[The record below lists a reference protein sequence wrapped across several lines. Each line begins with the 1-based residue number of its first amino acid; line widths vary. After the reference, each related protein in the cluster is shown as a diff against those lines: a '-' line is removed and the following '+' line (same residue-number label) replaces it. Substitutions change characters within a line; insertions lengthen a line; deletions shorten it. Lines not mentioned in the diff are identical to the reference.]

1 MLGIWLDRLIRRLP
15 FSVRKHYVL
24 PLLHRLRKPELYG
37 RQYNDEVFWES
48 FFCLSRVGDDRST
61 IAPDFSE
68 LNSVFH
74 YNAVENGIIA
84 LLQQRRF
91 RPERVLDLGSG
102 TGHWIDFYARIFAIK
117 SIVGVD
123 ISRKAVR
130 LLEERFHDRP
140 EARFQ
145 TGQVVDVDLGD
156 EPFDLASCVGV
167 LFHIVDDRKWNDTL
181 CRLYECL
188 RPGGLLIASGLF
200 GPFTANVQF
209 EPERFTTVAEYR
221 GGQDRACNKR
231 VRSRRMWRKAL
242 RSAGF
247 QETVFQRTPKP
258 RHMNTPENNLL
269 LAVK

>member
-1 MLGIWLDRLIRRLP
+1 MLGIWLDRVIRRLP

-24 PLLHRLRKPELYG
+24 PLLYRLRKPELYG
-37 RQYNDEVFWES
+37 RQYNDEVFWEN
-48 FFCLSRVGDDRST
+48 FFSLSRAGDDRST

-68 LNSVFH
+68 LNSIFH

-102 TGHWIDFYARIFAIK
+102 TGHWIEFYTRLFPVK

-123 ISRKAVR
+123 ISREAVR
-130 LLEERFHDRP
+130 LLQERFHERP
-140 EARFQ
+140 EVRFVR
-145 TGQVVDVDLGD
+145 GQVLDVDLGD
-156 EPFDLASCVGV
+156 KPFDLASCVGV
-167 LFHIVDDRKWNDTL
+167 LFHIVDDGKWRDTL
-181 CRLYECL
+181 CRLYDCL

-200 GPFTANVQF
+200 GSFTANVQF

-247 QETVFQRTPKP
+247 KEIVFQRTPKP
-258 RHMNTPENNLL
+258 NHMNTPENNLL